1 MVESK
6 LVVVIVYITRTAW
19 DWSSGCWVTIEP
31 FSFPPYHTY
40 LCFEHHVKLTIN
52 AAHSRQDS
60 GDIDERGK
68 QLEQHTRDVSC
79 LTLYNYPQKKVI
91 YTSIYIYIITSILD
105 MEGKKKGLIIIKSSQ
120 IFLHSF
126 FIFIIF
132 CLFFSLLVD
141 KCSISRLRDEQIWPT
156 RMCIYTYICGSGA
169 HDTWQWLGTMVHPP
183 PKWPASQP
191 AHQINILGEKLG
203 RTTPSIHGL
212 QGITKRSNS

>member
-91 YTSIYIYIITSILD
+91 YTSIYIYIYNNVHSRHGR
-105 MEGKKKGLIIIKSSQ
+105 EKKG
-120 IFLHSF
+120 F
-126 FIFIIF
+126 
-132 CLFFSLLVD
+132 D
-141 KCSISRLRDEQIWPT
+141 N
-156 RMCIYTYICGSGA
+156 Y
-169 HDTWQWLGTMVHPP
+169 
-183 PKWPASQP
+183 
-191 AHQINILGEKLG
+191 
-203 RTTPSIHGL
+203 
-212 QGITKRSNS
+212 